1 MKFIKPQFARFLI
14 AGSFNT
20 GFTYLIYISLLYFF
34 SYYTSYTITYVIG
47 IFIAYFINTLFV
59 FQQNLSLKKALQFP
73 FVYLVQYILGIVI
86 LYVAVAELGINPLY
100 APLLVII
107 ISIPITYVLSKFILK
122 DRVQA

>member
-34 SYYTSYTITYVIG
+34 SYYVSYTITYMIG
-47 IFIAYFINTLFV
+47 IFVAYFINTLFV
-59 FQQNLSLKKALQFP
+59 FKQNLSFKKALQFP
-73 FVYLVQYILGIVI
+73 LVYLVQYALGIAI
-86 LYVAVAELGINPLY
+86 LYIAVTQFGMDPFY

-122 DRVQA
+122 DRITA